1 MCRNAQEWEVKMKA
15 AKRIV
20 LLTALTLLFLMGMSS
35 GVFAKDVAL
44 KDGKWVKGTTCEKED
59 DNTYYKIRIPK
70 AGYIRVDYRLGAE
83 SLSDGRIYLYDSK
96 KKVLSV
102 SETEEGPVCF
112 ALRKGTYYIQSRD
125 TGEWDEESE
134 DNRLEQRVLPHFL
147 EVMSKSDDF
156 IE

>member
-1 MCRNAQEWEVKMKA
+1 MKA